1 MEFERVINGL
11 LKYLDK
17 ELYNEMTDLQEILA
31 RIAVGRMIGDTNA
44 LKESLMNNAFVKTF
58 AIIDSNGNV
67 DVDGLIKDLK
77 EQIERKGKISISIPL
92 LGKFSFIAE
101 DVDELHRII
110 KEC

>member
-17 ELYNEMTDLQEILA
+17 ELYNEMTDWQEILA

-44 LKESLMNNAFVKTF
+44 LKESLMSNAFVRTF

-67 DVDGLIKDLK
+67 DVDGLIRDLK
-77 EQIERKGKISISIPL
+77 EQINRKGKVSITFPL
-92 LGKFSFIAE
+92 LGTFSFIAE

-110 KEC
+110 REG

>member
-17 ELYNEMTDLQEILA
+17 ELYNEMTDWQEILA

-58 AIIDSNGNV
+58 AIIDNNGNV
-67 DVDGLIKDLK
+67 DVDGLVHDLK
-77 EQIERKGKISISIPL
+77 EQIERKGKVSITFPL
-92 LGKFSFIAE
+92 LGTFSFIAE

>member
-17 ELYNEMTDLQEILA
+17 ELYNEMTDWQEILA

-44 LKESLMNNAFVKTF
+44 LKESLMKNGFVKTF
-58 AIIDSNGNV
+58 AIMDADGNV
-67 DVDGLIKDLK
+67 DVDGLIRDLK
-77 EQIERKGKISISIPL
+77 EQINRKGKVSITFPL
-92 LGKFSFIAE
+92 LGTFSFIAE

>member
-17 ELYNEMTDLQEILA
+17 ELYNEMTDWQEILA

-58 AIIDSNGNV
+58 AIMDADGNV
-67 DVDGLIKDLK
+67 DVDGLVRDLK
-77 EQIERKGKISISIPL
+77 EQINRKGKVSITFPL
-92 LGKFSFIAE
+92 LGTFSFIAE

>member
-17 ELYNEMTDLQEILA
+17 ELYNEMTDWQEILA

-67 DVDGLIKDLK
+67 DVDGLVRDLK

-92 LGKFSFIAE
+92 LGTFSFIAE

-110 KEC
+110 REG